1 MTTTTITKRAT
12 ITFYEPPTVTELIQE
27 LQKLPDEWQAG
38 TVTVQ
43 QSDSLRDGITITFHV
58 NAGSLSQ

>member
-1 MTTTTITKRAT
+1 MTTTTIT
-12 ITFYEPPTVTELIQE
+12 
-27 LQKLPDEWQAG
+27 

>member
-1 MTTTTITKRAT
+1 MATTTIKKRAT
-12 ITFYEPPTVTELIQE
+12 ITFYKPPTVTELIQE

-38 TVTVQ
+38 TVTAQ
-43 QSDSLRDGITITFHV
+43 QYDSQRDGTTITFHV

>member
-12 ITFYEPPTVTELIQE
+12 ITFYRPPTVTELIQE
-27 LQKLPDEWQAG
+27 LQKLPDKWQAG

-43 QSDSLRDGITITFHV
+43 QPDSQRDGTTITLIV
-58 NAGSLSQ
+58 DAGSLSQ